1 MSNLK
6 YAWGEIVSFGSVR
19 VGSLRERLIQFYRLM
34 GSQPGRVTIYTPDQ
48 IAQVIGIEGTA
59 KETAARKIHKARS
72 ALVKAGILERV
83 EDPDNLSQDDKP
95 MYSWR
100 TVDPELDEDAFEILN
115 RKAPAWR
122 EFIAKGEQA
131 YWMAKSMIEEVPTV
145 ALFTYKG
152 NVPAWH
158 QVFPNLVDF
167 TDPSI
172 ITLWTEKIPRA
183 INSRKHP
190 LAYRQDRVGRLLG
203 IQDPDLRL
211 QVTLTGV
218 DRLFQDRLEGNPRW
232 FKTIESPMGF
242 LLATLGKVGSKKHP
256 ECEPNINDKQ
266 MAEFMETSKDIT
278 LARVAKKALRSM
290 LPDRIKQEMLAAK
303 KKGNVVPITKPEKA
317 AEGNDKDETEQD
329 LQDIASNL

>member
-158 QVFPNLVDF
+158 QVFPSLVDF
-167 TDPSI
+167 TDPSV
-172 ITLWTEKIPRA
+172 ITLWTEKIPRT

-211 QVTLTGV
+211 QVALTGV
-218 DRLFQDRLEGNPRW
+218 DRLVQDRLEGNPRW
-232 FKTIESPMGF
+232 VKTIESPVGF

-256 ECEPNINDKQ
+256 ECEPIVTGKQ
-266 MAEFMETSKDIT
+266 MVEFMKDGSQVT
-278 LARVAKKALRSM
+278 LVKAAKKALRSM
-290 LPDRIKQEMLAAK
+290 LPDRIKQEKLAK

-317 AEGNDKDETEQD
+317 AQKGEDDQANQAF
-329 LQDIASNL
+329 QDIASNL